1 MRVFFT
7 LLMAT
12 SLLMNVS
19 AQEIL
24 NGGFEDWS
32 NVFLYE
38 APNDWRSG
46 NGEHDSATT
55 TKVPMAPQGAFA
67 VRMETIIT
75 GNDSMFGFVLLG
87 DIDDSP
93 TNGTAFTTDIRAM
106 QCWIRHELVG
116 NDSALAL
123 LAVWSEGFV
132 VAGEEWRFGGARPD
146 WEEVTLTLQG
156 IFTNVDSVTVA
167 FASSDPFNEMN
178 MASGSWLE
186 VDDVRLI
193 SPTAPVPDVLPNHD
207 FEEWTDLTVEDPDL
221 WNTWNGR
228 TTPFGVQPI
237 TKSSIANSGF
247 FSARI
252 ETHGIEG
259 DTLPGLLTNGD
270 ILDFI
275 SGGAPYASIPGQFV
289 GAYQYQPSGSDTA
302 QIGVVF
308 KSDGAIIGSASVE
321 IAAASFGWTPFASPT
336 FLFAQPD
343 TMLIVISSGQNPGS
357 VLYVDDLD
365 LSGGNVGIL
374 EGPVPVSAPFPNPA
388 NDLITLPHVPS
399 GAHVY
404 VLDASGRMVHSVTS
418 STSGAMTIPVQDL
431 MPGTYVVRVLSTGNE
446 QRYDFVKNGSSE

>member
-1 MRVFFT
+1 MRVILT

-12 SLLMNVS
+12 SLIMNVS

-32 NVFLYE
+32 NTFLYE
-38 APNDWRSG
+38 SPNDWRSG
-46 NGEHDSATT
+46 NGEHTSSTT
-55 TKVPMAPQGAFA
+55 TKVTMAPQGSYA
-67 VRMETIIT
+67 VRMETMII

-87 DIDDSP
+87 DIDDLP

-123 LAVWSEGFV
+123 LAIWSEGFV
-132 VAGEEWRFGGARPD
+132 VAAEEWRFGGARPD
-146 WEEVTLTLQG
+146 WEEVTLTLPG

-193 SPTAPVPDVLPNHD
+193 SPTAPVPDLLPNHD
-207 FEEWTDLTVEDPDL
+207 FEEWSDLTIEDPDL
-221 WNTWNGR
+221 WNTWNSL
-228 TTPFGVQPI
+228 TSPFGLQPV
-237 TKSSIANSGF
+237 TKSNTANSGIY
-247 FSARI
+247 SARI
-252 ETHGIEG
+252 ETFAVEG
-259 DTLPGLLTNGD
+259 DTLPGLLTNGNV
-270 ILDFI
+270 LDFN

-302 QIGVVF
+302 RIGIVF
-308 KSDGAIIGSASVE
+308 KSEGVIIGSASFEVTS
-321 IAAASFGWTPFASPT
+321 ASFGWTPFASPT
-336 FLFAQPD
+336 FLFAEPD

-365 LSGGNVGIL
+365 LTGGNVGIQ
-374 EGPVPVSAPFPNPA
+374 ERPEAVTAPYPNPTK
-388 NDLITLPHVPS
+388 DLITLPLVPAA
-399 GAHVY
+399 AHVQ
-404 VLDASGRMVHSVTS
+404 VLDASGRMVYSMS
-418 STSGAMTIPVQDL
+418 STTSGAMTIPVQDL
-431 MPGTYVVRVLSTGNE
+431 VPGPYKVRVVSAGSVQT
-446 QRYDFVKNGSSE
+446 YDFVKSGT